1 MAELDS
7 VIGNTAEL
15 SDGNMNDVLELHGEI
30 NYGSSGSGT
39 SDYNELLNKPSING
53 VVVQGNLTTV
63 QLGIKNGEDGED
75 GFSPTITQE
84 PNSSGYQIT
93 ITNAD
98 GQTRFQLL
106 NGRNGANGKS
116 AYISAIDAGFQGTE
130 EEWLESLKGK
140 NGADGKSA
148 YALAVEN
155 GFVGSEEDWL
165 NSLKGTDG
173 KDGKDGKDGILLDAP
188 SDGKTYGRNNEQWVE
203 ITDSGGS
210 QIEDAPSDGKA
221 YARKDGAWVQSV
233 QSSDVYTKSQADEQF
248 LPSSTSIP
256 SKTSDL
262 TNDSGFITA
271 ASVPSKTSE
280 LTNDSGFITEIPDE
294 YVTGTE
300 MSEYAQ
306 PKGDYALKSELFSKS
321 YNDLTDKP
329 TIPTTLSQLTN
340 DSGFITA
347 IPEEYVTDTE
357 MNEYA
362 QPKGDYALRSELFS
376 KSYNDLTDKPTIP
389 TSLSQLTNDA
399 GFITQIPDEYVTSTE
414 MNEYAQPKGDYA
426 LRSELFSKSYNDLT
440 DKPTIPSKTS
450 ELTNDAGFLTAI
462 PEEYATKAYLD
473 EKIGNID
480 AILDSING
488 EVI

>member
-63 QLGIKNGEDGED
+63 QLGIKNGENGED

-130 EEWLESLKGK
+130 EEWLKSLKGK
-140 NGADGKSA
+140 DGTNGKSA
-148 YALAVEN
+148 YDVAVEN

-165 NSLKGTDG
+165 KSLKG
-173 KDGKDGKDGILLDAP
+173 KDGLLLDAP

-256 SKTSDL
+256 SKTS
-262 TNDSGFITA
+262 
-271 ASVPSKTSE
+271 E
-280 LTNDSGFITEIPDE
+280 LTNDSGFLTTIPDE

-340 DSGFITA
+340 D
-347 IPEEYVTDTE
+347 
-357 MNEYA
+357 
-362 QPKGDYALRSELFS
+362 
-376 KSYNDLTDKPTIP
+376 
-389 TSLSQLTNDA
+389 A
-399 GFITQIPDEYVTSTE
+399 GFLTQIPDEYVTSTE

-426 LRSELFSKSYNDLT
+426 LKSELFSKSYNDLT

-450 ELTNDAGFLTAI
+450 ELTNDSGFLTAI

>member
-63 QLGIKNGEDGED
+63 QLGIKNGENGED

-130 EEWLESLKGK
+130 EEWLKSLKGK
-140 NGADGKSA
+140 DGTNGKSA
-148 YALAVEN
+148 YDVAVEN

-165 NSLKGTDG
+165 KSLKG
-173 KDGKDGKDGILLDAP
+173 KDGLLLDAP

-256 SKTSDL
+256 SKTS
-262 TNDSGFITA
+262 
-271 ASVPSKTSE
+271 E
-280 LTNDSGFITEIPDE
+280 LTNDSGF
-294 YVTGTE
+294 
-300 MSEYAQ
+300 
-306 PKGDYALKSELFSKS
+306 
-321 YNDLTDKP
+321 LT
-329 TIPTTLSQLTN
+329 T
-340 DSGFITA
+340 

-399 GFITQIPDEYVTSTE
+399 GFLTQIPDEYVTSTE

-450 ELTNDAGFLTAI
+450 ELTNDSGFLTAI

>member
-63 QLGIKNGEDGED
+63 QLGIKNGENGED

-130 EEWLESLKGK
+130 EEWLKSLKGK
-140 NGADGKSA
+140 DGTNGKSA
-148 YALAVEN
+148 YDVAVEN

-165 NSLKGTDG
+165 KSLKG
-173 KDGKDGKDGILLDAP
+173 KDGLLLDAP

-256 SKTSDL
+256 SKTS
-262 TNDSGFITA
+262 
-271 ASVPSKTSE
+271 E
-280 LTNDSGFITEIPDE
+280 LTNDSGF
-294 YVTGTE
+294 
-300 MSEYAQ
+300 
-306 PKGDYALKSELFSKS
+306 
-321 YNDLTDKP
+321 LT
-329 TIPTTLSQLTN
+329 T
-340 DSGFITA
+340 

-399 GFITQIPDEYVTSTE
+399 GFLTQIPDEYVTSTE

-426 LRSELFSKSYNDLT
+426 LKSELFSKSYNDLT

-450 ELTNDAGFLTAI
+450 ELTNDSGFLTAI

>member
-53 VVVQGNLTTV
+53 VIVQGNLTTV
-63 QLGIKNGEDGED
+63 QLGIKNGENGED

-130 EEWLESLKGK
+130 EEWLKSLKGK
-140 NGADGKSA
+140 DGVDGKSA
-148 YALAVEN
+148 YDVAVEN

-165 NSLKGTDG
+165 KSLKG
-173 KDGKDGKDGILLDAP
+173 KDGLLLDAP

-210 QIEDAPSDGKA
+210 KIEDAPADGKA

-262 TNDSGFITA
+262 TNDSGFITS
-271 ASVPSKTSE
+271 ASVPSKTSD
-280 LTNDSGFITEIPDE
+280 LTNDSGFLTEIPDE

-389 TSLSQLTNDA
+389 TSVSQLTNDA

-426 LRSELFSKSYNDLT
+426 LKSELFSKSYNDLT

>member
-1 MAELDS
+1 M
-7 VIGNTAEL
+7 AEL
-15 SDGNMNDVLELHGEI
+15 SDGNINDVLELHGEI

-53 VVVQGNLTTV
+53 VVVQGNLTTI
-63 QLGIKNGEDGED
+63 QLGIKNGENGED

-130 EEWLESLKGK
+130 EEWLKSLKGK
-140 NGADGKSA
+140 DGVDGKSA
-148 YALAVEN
+148 YDVAVEN

-165 NSLKGTDG
+165 KSLKG
-173 KDGKDGKDGILLDAP
+173 KDGLLLDAP

-262 TNDSGFITA
+262 TNDSGFITS
-271 ASVPSKTSE
+271 ASVPNKTSE

-340 DSGFITA
+340 DSGFLTA
-347 IPEEYVTDTE
+347 IPEEYVTSTE

-389 TSLSQLTNDA
+389 TSVSQLTNDA

-426 LRSELFSKSYNDLT
+426 LKSELFSKSYNDLT

>member
-63 QLGIKNGEDGED
+63 QLGIKNGENGED

-130 EEWLESLKGK
+130 EEWLKSLKGK
-140 NGADGKSA
+140 DGTNGKSA
-148 YALAVEN
+148 YDVAVEN

-165 NSLKGTDG
+165 KSLKG
-173 KDGKDGKDGILLDAP
+173 KDGLLLDAP

-256 SKTSDL
+256 SKTS
-262 TNDSGFITA
+262 
-271 ASVPSKTSE
+271 E
-280 LTNDSGFITEIPDE
+280 LTNDSGFLTTIPDE

-340 DSGFITA
+340 DSGFITT

-376 KSYNDLTDKPTIP
+376 KSYK
-389 TSLSQLTNDA
+389 
-399 GFITQIPDEYVTSTE
+399 
-414 MNEYAQPKGDYA
+414 
-426 LRSELFSKSYNDLT
+426 DLT

-450 ELTNDAGFLTAI
+450 ELTNDSGFLTAI

>member
-1 MAELDS
+1 M
-7 VIGNTAEL
+7 
-15 SDGNMNDVLELHGEI
+15 
-30 NYGSSGSGT
+30 
-39 SDYNELLNKPSING
+39 
-53 VVVQGNLTTV
+53 
-63 QLGIKNGEDGED
+63 
-75 GFSPTITQE
+75 
-84 PNSSGYQIT
+84 
-93 ITNAD
+93 
-98 GQTRFQLL
+98 

-130 EEWLESLKGK
+130 EEWLKSLKGK
-140 NGADGKSA
+140 DGADGKSA

-165 NSLKGTDG
+165 KSLKG
-173 KDGKDGKDGILLDAP
+173 KDGLLLDAP

-210 QIEDAPSDGKA
+210 KIEDAPSDGKA

-233 QSSDVYTKSQADEQF
+233 HSSDVYTKSQADEQF

-329 TIPTTLSQLTN
+329 TIP
-340 DSGFITA
+340 
-347 IPEEYVTDTE
+347 
-357 MNEYA
+357 
-362 QPKGDYALRSELFS
+362 
-376 KSYNDLTDKPTIP
+376 
-389 TSLSQLTNDA
+389 
-399 GFITQIPDEYVTSTE
+399 
-414 MNEYAQPKGDYA
+414 
-426 LRSELFSKSYNDLT
+426 
-440 DKPTIPSKTS
+440 SKTS

>member
-63 QLGIKNGEDGED
+63 QLGIKNGENGED

-130 EEWLESLKGK
+130 EEWLKSLKGK
-140 NGADGKSA
+140 DGTNGKSA
-148 YALAVEN
+148 YDVAVEN

-165 NSLKGTDG
+165 KSLKG
-173 KDGKDGKDGILLDAP
+173 KDGLLLDAP

-256 SKTSDL
+256 SKTS
-262 TNDSGFITA
+262 
-271 ASVPSKTSE
+271 E
-280 LTNDSGFITEIPDE
+280 LTNDSGFLTTIPDE

-340 DSGFITA
+340 DSGFITT

-399 GFITQIPDEYVTSTE
+399 GFLTQIPDEYVTSTE

-426 LRSELFSKSYNDLT
+426 LKSELFSKSYNDLT

-450 ELTNDAGFLTAI
+450 ELTNDSGFLTAI

>member
-63 QLGIKNGEDGED
+63 QLGIKNGENGED

-130 EEWLESLKGK
+130 EEWLKSLKGK
-140 NGADGKSA
+140 DGTNGKSA
-148 YALAVEN
+148 YDVAVEN

-165 NSLKGTDG
+165 KSLKG
-173 KDGKDGKDGILLDAP
+173 KDGLLLDAP

-256 SKTSDL
+256 SKTS
-262 TNDSGFITA
+262 
-271 ASVPSKTSE
+271 E
-280 LTNDSGFITEIPDE
+280 LTNDSGFLTTIPDE

-340 DSGFITA
+340 DSGFITT

-399 GFITQIPDEYVTSTE
+399 GFLTQIPDEYVTSTE

-450 ELTNDAGFLTAI
+450 ELTNDSGFLTAI